1 MFSFLLRIR
10 LFSRNAKTLCRSGD
24 ILLSN
29 FILFF
34 LNFQRTFYFSKS
46 YIGHLAMR
54 IQKEFIFRIFFYS
67 VISNLVEGSFGHF
80 QPLATIFFNAPS
92 RSLRMTAEADS
103 FPHLG
108 AIITEPLT
116 R

>member
-1 MFSFLLRIR
+1 
-10 LFSRNAKTLCRSGD
+10 
-24 ILLSN
+24 
-29 FILFF
+29 
-34 LNFQRTFYFSKS
+34 
-46 YIGHLAMR
+46 MR

-80 QPLATIFFNAPS
+80 LATIFFNAPS